1 MDDLG
6 VAVGLRE
13 RKKLKTREALE
24 SAALEL
30 FDRQGFEHTT
40 VEEIAEAC
48 DVSPRTFFRY
58 FPSKEAVLLGDAD
71 EKREELVTR
80 LRARPGDEAPLRS
93 IRESMIDTLAGLEH
107 DRDRMLVQS
116 RIMAES
122 PALQS
127 HKIQLQQSW
136 DEALLDA
143 LLAREGARAAR
154 PSRFDLRL
162 VASTAIAAMR
172 AAVETWLEEG
182 GDLVVRVDDA
192 FAALA
197 RGFDPGGVDP
207 GGGASSA

>member
-58 FPSKEAVLLGDAD
+58 FPNKEAVLLGDAD
-71 EKREELVTR
+71 EKRQVLVAG
-80 LRARPGDEAPLRS
+80 LRARPAGESPLQS

-116 RIMAES
+116 RIMAAS
-122 PALQS
+122 PTLQS

-136 DEALLDA
+136 DEALLEA
-143 LLAREGARAAR
+143 LLAREGEGASTAP
-154 PSRFDLRL
+154 PSRFELRL

-172 AAVETWLEEG
+172 AAVETWLEDG
-182 GDLVVRVDDA
+182 GDLVTRVDDA

-197 RGFDPGGVDP
+197 RGFDPAAV
-207 GGGASSA
+207 ASPA